1 VVDASIAVLEERYA
15 RAGYVR
21 IHRATLVR
29 LSAIAE
35 VSSTTDG
42 TRIRLA
48 DGKTE
53 LAVARERARS
63 LKDRLGL

>member
-1 VVDASIAVLEERYA
+1 MGDERRYA
-15 RAGYVR
+15 RAGFFR

-35 VSSTTDG
+35 LASTVDG
-42 TRIRLA
+42 TRIRLG
-48 DGKTE
+48 DGRTE
-53 LAVARERARS
+53 LAVARERARA